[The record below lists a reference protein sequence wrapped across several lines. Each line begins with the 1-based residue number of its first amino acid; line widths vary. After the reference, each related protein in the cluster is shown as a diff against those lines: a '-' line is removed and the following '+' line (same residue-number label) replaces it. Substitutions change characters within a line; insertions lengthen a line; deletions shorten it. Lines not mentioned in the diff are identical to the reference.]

1 MKVETKRQFSMAF
14 KVNAVQKSIDSVET
28 VSAIAGKLGIHPKL
42 LSKWRTQ
49 LTRRSKQPK
58 LKVSNKG
65 PDKSHVELERENKQ
79 LKKQL
84 DKLQLEHEILKKAEE
99 YFAKNLK

>member
-14 KVNAVQKSIDSVET
+14 KANAVQKSIDSVET

-42 LSKWRTQ
+42 LTKWRIQ
-49 LTRRSKQPK
+49 LTRRSKPSN
-58 LKVSNKG
+58 LKVTNKG
-65 PDKSHVELERENKQ
+65 PDKSKAELERENKL